1 MRRLMKRAIL
11 AAMVG
16 GAIAPAAAVAAPVEI
31 TAFSVSPS
39 CARPGA
45 TVTANV
51 TVRNTGLLPQR
62 TYAQTRTTYFGW
74 TVATSQ
80 VYGPYDVPPLLP
92 ASTSMQETVPW
103 YAPWGSYTVTLG
115 IGPSPGDPT
124 SWSSRSAPLT
134 VAPPPAC

>member
-1 MRRLMKRAIL
+1 MRHLMRRAALAVTAI
-11 AAMVG
+11 
-16 GAIAPAAAVAAPVEI
+16 GAIAPATALGAPVEI

-39 CARPGA
+39 CARPGS
-45 TVTANV
+45 TVTASV

-74 TVATSQ
+74 TVATSR
-80 VYGPYDVPPLLP
+80 VYGPYDVPPLFP

-115 IGPSPGDPT
+115 IGPSASDPT
-124 SWSSRSAPLT
+124 SWSTRSAPLT
-134 VAPPPAC
+134 VAPPPGC

>member
-1 MRRLMKRAIL
+1 MKRAVL
-11 AAMVG
+11 AATLAS
-16 GAIAPAAAVAAPVEI
+16 AIAPAGAMGAPVEI

-39 CARPGA
+39 CTRPGS

-51 TVRNTGLLPQR
+51 TVRNTGLLFQR

-80 VYGPYDVPPLLP
+80 VYGPYDVPPLIP
-92 ASTSMQETVPW
+92 ASTSMQADVPW

-115 IGPSPGDPT
+115 IGPSASDT
-124 SWSSRSAPLT
+124 MSWSTRTAPLT